1 MADNAGEIDLTLPPK
16 RGGAPKERKERKRNK
31 WTRSPLTTKI
41 VAFNL
46 VALSLLVSG
55 ILFLNQSRDGLIT
68 LREQTL
74 QADAIMLAN
83 ATTYLMEAQA
93 DGGRLDD
100 RLAMILDDL
109 SLPSNSHVSLYQ
121 LDGTPVVSSLNPSE
135 VNPREIQ
142 SRTNELGDIL
152 GEAWVRISTVFRDSA
167 SDVNDVFLAAAR
179 NETAQRAIFTNTV
192 TRSSALNSSQQSIVV
207 VGVPIYY
214 REEPAGAL
222 VLTTFGGEID
232 NYVRD
237 EQQSIL
243 KVFMLAILISVVL
256 SILLANTIGRPL
268 RILTDA
274 AERGSEIKSGRINPG
289 RINIPDLSA
298 RPDEIGDLS
307 RQMRNMTEALYNRI
321 EANASFAADVAHE
334 IKNPLTSLRSAVETM
349 RYAKDDD
356 ARERLLS
363 VVEDDVRRMDR
374 LVTDISNA
382 SRLDAEL
389 AKDEM
394 EVINLNTLLTNLV
407 DYQKGLSEDLGV
419 DVIADLPSEDIIISG
434 NEGRLAQ
441 VFVNLITNAI
451 SFVPPGGW
459 VKATLRTDGD
469 DKVRITVDD
478 TGPGIPPDNLQDV
491 FKRFYSSRPEQDFG
505 NNSGLGLAISKQIVE
520 AHGGQIWAENI
531 YENGDKDTPVKG
543 ACFTVILPR

>member
-1 MADNAGEIDLTLPPK
+1 MARDAGEIDLTLPPK
-16 RGGAPKERKERKRNK
+16 RGGAPKERKRTK

-83 ATTYLMEAQA
+83 ATSYLMEAQ
-93 DGGRLDD
+93 GNSSQLDEK
-100 RLAMILDDL
+100 LANILDDL

-121 LDGTPVVSSLNPSE
+121 LDGSAVIGSNDPAMFDPGITP
-135 VNPREIQ
+135 

-167 SDVNDVFLAAAR
+167 SDVNDVFLTAAR
-179 NETAQRAIFTNTV
+179 NEAAKRAIFTDSV
-192 TRSSALNSSQQSIVV
+192 VRSNALNSNQQSIVV

-214 REEPAGAL
+214 REALSGAL

-256 SILLANTIGRPL
+256 SILLSNTIGRPL

-394 EVINLNTLLTNLV
+394 DVIDLNKLLTNLV
-407 DYQKGLSEDLGV
+407 DYQKSLSEDLGV
-419 DVIADLPSEDIIISG
+419 DVIADLPTEHIIING

-459 VKATLRTDGD
+459 VKATLRAEGEN
-469 DKVRITVDD
+469 KVRIKIED
-478 TGPGIPPDNLQDV
+478 TGPGIPPDNLQDI
-491 FKRFYSSRPEQDFG
+491 FKRFYSSRPEQEFG

-520 AHGGQIWAENI
+520 AHGGEIWAENI
-531 YENGDKDTPVKG
+531 YENGNEDTPAKG
-543 ACFTVILPR
+543 ARFHVILPR

>member
-1 MADNAGEIDLTLPPK
+1 MVRDAGEIDLTLPPQ
-16 RGGAPKERKERKRNK
+16 RGGTPKERKRNR

-83 ATTYLMEAQA
+83 ATSYLMDAQGSDA
-93 DGGRLDD
+93 LLDMN
-100 RLAMILDDL
+100 LANILDDL

-121 LDGTPVVSSLNPSE
+121 LDGTPVVGSNDPTA
-135 VNPREIQ
+135 VNPGTTP

-167 SDVNDVFLAAAR
+167 SDVNDVFLIAVR
-179 NETAQRAIFTNTV
+179 NETAKRAIFTNTV
-192 TRSSALNSSQQSIVV
+192 TRSNALNSNQQSIVV

-214 REEPAGAL
+214 REEPVGAL

-232 NYVRD
+232 KYVRD

-274 AERGSEIKSGRINPG
+274 AERGSEMKSGRINPG

-321 EANASFAADVAHE
+321 ESNASFAADVAHE

-349 RYAKDDD
+349 RYAKNDDS
-356 ARERLLS
+356 RERLLS
-363 VVEDDVRRMDR
+363 VIEDDVRRMDR
-374 LVTDISNA
+374 LVTDISNV

-394 EVINLNTLLTNLV
+394 EAINLNTLLTNLV
-407 DYQKGLSEDLGV
+407 DYQKGLSEELGV
-419 DVIADLPSEDIIISG
+419 DVIADLPSEATIIHG

-451 SFVPPGGW
+451 SFVPSGGW
-459 VKATLRTDGD
+459 VKVTLRATEGN
-469 DKVRITVDD
+469 KVQIIIDD
-478 TGPGIPPDNLQDV
+478 TGPGIPPDNLQDI

-520 AHGGQIWAENI
+520 AHGGDVWAENI
-531 YENGDKDTPVKG
+531 YENEDKDTQPMG
-543 ACFTVILPR
+543 ARFYVVLPR

>member
-1 MADNAGEIDLTLPPK
+1 MAQDVQEIDLSLPPRKGGERVEKK
-16 RGGAPKERKERKRNK
+16 RTK

-74 QADAIMLAN
+74 QADAVILAN
-83 ATTYLMEAQA
+83 STTYLLDARA
-93 DGGRLDD
+93 GGGVLDEE
-100 RLAMILDDL
+100 LVNIVADL
-109 SLPSNSHVSLYQ
+109 SLPSNSHASLYR
-121 LDGTPVVSSLNPSE
+121 LDGSE
-135 VNPREIQ
+135 VAGSFDPNALAENGQQ

-152 GEAWVRISTVFRDSA
+152 GDAWIRISTVFRENT
-167 SDVNDVFLAAAR
+167 SDVNDTFLSVVRA
-179 NETAQRAIFTNTV
+179 ETAQRAMFTNSV
-192 TRSSALNSSQQSIVV
+192 ARSSALNSVQQSIIV
-207 VGVPIYY
+207 VGVPVYY
-214 REEPAGAL
+214 REELVGSL
-222 VLTTFGGEID
+222 VLATFGGEID
-232 NYVRD
+232 KYVRD

-268 RILTDA
+268 RLLTDA

-349 RYAKDDD
+349 RLARNDD

-363 VVEDDVRRMDR
+363 VIEDDVRRMDR

-394 EVINLNTLLTNLV
+394 DVINLNELFTNLV
-407 DYQKGLSEDLGV
+407 DYQHSLAQEG
-419 DVIADLPSEDIIISG
+419 DVSVLAEMPREALIIHG

-441 VFVNLITNAI
+441 VFVNLITNAV
-451 SFVPPGGW
+451 SFVPAGGH
-459 VKATLRTDGD
+459 VKVILQDEGD
-469 DKVRITVDD
+469 DKVRINVED
-478 TGPGIPPDNLQDV
+478 TGPGIPEDNLADI
-491 FKRFYSSRPEQDFG
+491 FKRFYSSRPEQEFG

-520 AHGGQIWAENI
+520 AHGGEIWAENI
-531 YENGDKDTPVKG
+531 YDDGSETAAPDG
-543 ACFTVILPR
+543 ARFHVILPK

>member
-1 MADNAGEIDLTLPPK
+1 MARDSGEIDLTLPERRSPPK
-16 RGGAPKERKERKRNK
+16 TERRRTS

-55 ILFLNQSRDGLIT
+55 ILFLNQSRDSLIS

-74 QADAIMLAN
+74 QSDALILANGLGYLMQARQSGAVLDQELAQIVDDLSVPAN
-83 ATTYLMEAQA
+83 ATA
-93 DGGRLDD
+93 R
-100 RLAMILDDL
+100 
-109 SLPSNSHVSLYQ
+109 LYQ
-121 LDGTPVVSSLNPSE
+121 LDGTLVQTGSSPE
-135 VNPREIQ
+135 ETERQIIE
-142 SRTNELGDIL
+142 RTNELDDIL
-152 GEAWVRISTVFRDSA
+152 GEAWARITTVFRDAAGDADDMFLNSIRA
-167 SDVNDVFLAAAR
+167 DVA
-179 NETAQRAIFTNTV
+179 ERATFTGTMV
-192 TRSSALNSSQQSIVV
+192 LSSAINSVQQSVIV
-207 VGVPIYY
+207 VGVPVRFQDQTI
-214 REEPAGAL
+214 GAL
-222 VLTTFGGEID
+222 VLSTFGGEVDSYI
-232 NYVRD
+232 RD
-237 EQQSIL
+237 EQQQIL

-268 RILTDA
+268 RLLTDA

-349 RYAKDDD
+349 RYAKDDN

-363 VVEDDVRRMDR
+363 VIEDDVRRMDR

-394 EVINLNTLLTNLV
+394 DVINLNVLLTNLV
-407 DYQKGLSEDLGV
+407 DYQKGLAIDLGV
-419 DVIADLPSEDIIISG
+419 DVLADLPEGKTIIHG

-441 VFVNLITNAI
+441 VFVNLITNAV
-451 SFVPPGGW
+451 SFVPSGGW
-459 VKATLRTDGD
+459 VKVILRPEGD
-469 DKVRITVDD
+469 DKIRVQVED
-478 TGPGIPPDNLQDV
+478 TGPGIPVENLRDI
-491 FKRFYSSRPEQDFG
+491 FKRFYSSRPEQEFG

-520 AHGGQIWAENI
+520 AHGGEIWAENR
-531 YENGDKDTPVKG
+531 YQNDDESTPPLG
-543 ACFTVILPR
+543 ARFHVILPR